1 MRCSQAEPAGGHGLR
16 AAVDSAAS
24 APFHLLRGSQP
35 LIVSMPHVGTRVPA
49 EIEREFT
56 PVARALTDTDWHV
69 DRLYD
74 FLPQLGASVIAARY
88 SRYVIDLNRPPDDA
102 ALYPGMA
109 HTGLCPTHSFAGEPL
124 YASGVDT
131 LPGSEVA
138 SRRERYWQP
147 YHTALAE
154 LVAGTRARAGFVLL
168 LDAHSIRSHVPRLFS
183 GRLPDINIGTDDG
196 RSCSAE
202 LMPSLLAMLAAQSR
216 FSYVVNGRF
225 KGGHITRSYGNPA
238 SGAHA
243 LQIELSQSA
252 YMDEDRAI
260 YDINRAAPLRELLQR
275 MVAAMLRFSP
285 ATSAS

>member
-1 MRCSQAEPAGGHGLR
+1 MN
-16 AAVDSAAS
+16 DTAS
-24 APFHLLRGSQP
+24 PLFHLLRGRQP
-35 LIVSMPHVGTRVPA
+35 LIASMPHVGTQVPS
-49 EIEREFT
+49 EIVREFT

-124 YASGVDT
+124 YGNGVDALT
-131 LPGSEVA
+131 GSEVA

-147 YHTALAE
+147 YHTALGE
-154 LVAGTRARAGFVLL
+154 LIASTRVRAGFVVL
-168 LDAHSIRSHVPRLFS
+168 LDAHSIRSHVPRLFT

-196 RSCSAE
+196 RSCAAE
-202 LMPSLLAMLAAQSR
+202 LISPLMAMLAAQDR

-225 KGGHITRSYGNPA
+225 KGGHITRSYGAPA
-238 SGAHA
+238 SGVHA

-252 YMDEDRAI
+252 YMDEDRAT
-260 YDINRAAPLRELLQR
+260 YDENRAAPLRELLQR

-285 ATSAS
+285 VPAPP